1 MVVQLPTP
9 LLPIKWMSP
18 TIPFTKEIHP
28 GTQSFLSN
36 FEITSNFKPFLNAQ
50 TVLPYHFADEI
61 NLVEILA
68 IL

>member
-1 MVVQLPTP
+1 MGVQLPTP

-36 FEITSNFKPFLNAQ
+36 FEITSN
-50 TVLPYHFADEI
+50 VLAEHQADVNVYSVHFC
-61 NLVEILA
+61 LQ
-68 IL
+68 